1 MAVLR
6 PGRAQTPILLSM
18 TAELDGAFS
27 LPRAL
32 FRYGLSATL
41 LLSLAVLGSGL
52 LAGVLLLL
60 AGGPPSV
67 LIPVGDQLAGT
78 GVLVL
83 LWLAAY
89 GTFVRAAIRR
99 DVLTGGIAWAG
110 VLGLGA
116 LLVLALLSVWAR
128 VLPSLLF

>member
-1 MAVLR
+1 
-6 PGRAQTPILLSM
+6 M
-18 TAELDGAFS
+18 TTALDGTS
-27 LPRAL
+27 SPPRVL

-41 LLSLAVLGSGL
+41 LLALAVLGSGL
-52 LAGVLLLL
+52 LAGALLLL
-60 AGGPPSV
+60 AGGPTSV

-89 GTFVRAAIRR
+89 GMFVRAANRR

-116 LLVLALLSVWAR
+116 LLVLALLGVWVR
-128 VLPSLLF
+128 VLPNLLF